1 MDYLRLL
8 SIVSILNPSRA
19 ISFLGQYLGCNEI
32 SKDEMALVTKTVYKK
47 WINDFQI
54 EDEEIE
60 LLRELVCHIIIN
72 SQMSSLQLN
81 ENDRKQLLE
90 VIRIILGFIET
101 SSLLID
107 SPVTTNPLGEQMIR
121 FCESALEKKALT
133 QPSVD
138 LRQYLSMY
146 SLRTDNGGIL
156 VFCSRKCLLSLSDLP
171 SYVYQRVNEYL
182 LAKPSFSYVSF
193 L

>member
-1 MDYLRLL
+1 M
-8 SIVSILNPSRA
+8 NPSRA
-19 ISFLGQYLGCNEI
+19 ITFLSQYLGCNEVVN
-32 SKDEMALVTKTVYKK
+32 DEMALVTKTVYKE

-72 SQMSSLQLN
+72 SQMSSLKLT
-81 ENDRKQLLE
+81 ENDQKQLLE

-107 SPVTTNPLGEQMIR
+107 SPVTTNPMGEQMIR
-121 FCESALEKKALT
+121 FCENALEKKNPV
-133 QPSVD
+133 QPAVD
-138 LRQYLSMY
+138 LHQYMSMY
-146 SLRTDNGGIL
+146 SLWTDNGGIL
-156 VFCSRKCLLSLSDLP
+156 VFCGRKCLLSLSDLP